1 MKDRRPGTRAVIRI
15 VFVVTYMCGA
25 GSALVAHAPSNNRA
39 AVSQSSPSFLGF
51 GLGEERR
58 YVLGPA
64 EELYSGEGAMWSIRL
79 RELMADPPDAVFEL
93 SHEWGRAEYRSE
105 PPIGTPMRVSSSGEL
120 RVNAHGFPL
129 DLSFRTERHLYGL
142 GEQAYTVRYLFE
154 HGDFRKFF
162 SVGSSDF
169 DHPVRV
175 RRTDGLDVSAPR
187 GMWAHAPMALECMF
201 SLPPSTSRS
210 LNPVQ
215 TPAPTA
221 GSKTG
226 GIMPAAPLRIAD
238 QVDCREPLFANPGL
252 LSLMLPALWEAGTGE
267 LDFLML
273 TPAGDFGMPSFSGG
287 GGSVG
292 GFGRISGGAGSRHF
306 ESERATRAQTNSEVE
321 NLRYVDRVRV
331 SIGRRMIDAWRFEG
345 MRAFDAV
352 FVDDD
357 GVVLRVDL
365 AASISTWPAPLDVRS
380 APLEPT
386 RMDNRG
392 LWIRLLFPSEY

>member
-1 MKDRRPGTRAVIRI
+1 MKDRRPGTPTVVRI
-15 VFVVTYMCGA
+15 VLVVTSMCGA
-25 GSALVAHAPSNNRA
+25 ASAVVAHAPSNNRA

-51 GLGEERR
+51 DLGEERR

-93 SHEWGRAEYRSE
+93 SHEWRGAEYRSE
-105 PPIGTPMRVSSSGEL
+105 PPIGTPISVSSSGEL

-129 DLSFRTERHLYGL
+129 DLRFRTERHLYGL

-162 SVGSSDF
+162 SVGSRDF
-169 DHPVRV
+169 DHRVRV
-175 RRTDGLDVSAPR
+175 RRTDGLDVSTPR

-210 LNPVQ
+210 TSPVRA
-215 TPAPTA
+215 PSPTA
-221 GSKTG
+221 GSGTPG
-226 GIMPAAPLRIAD
+226 VMPAAPLRIAG

-252 LSLMLPALWEAGTGE
+252 LSLVLPTLWEAGTGE

-273 TPAGDFGMPSFSGG
+273 TPAGDFGMPGVSGG
-287 GGSVG
+287 GGSLG
-292 GFGRISGGAGSRHF
+292 GSGGISGGAGTRHF
-306 ESERATRAQTNSEVE
+306 DSERATRAQTNSEVE
-321 NLRYVDRVRV
+321 GLRYVDRVRV

-365 AASISTWPAPLDVRS
+365 AATISTWPTPLDVRS
-380 APLEPT
+380 PLLEPT